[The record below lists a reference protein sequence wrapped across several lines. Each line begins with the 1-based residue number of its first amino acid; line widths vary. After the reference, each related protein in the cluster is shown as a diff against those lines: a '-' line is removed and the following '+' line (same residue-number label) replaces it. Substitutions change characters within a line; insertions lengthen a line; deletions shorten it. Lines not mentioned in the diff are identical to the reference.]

1 MDSQLWTDKYFPKS
15 LSEFIGNSEIVKS
28 IDLWANDWNSG
39 KQGKPLLLYGQTGS
53 GKTALAHLIA
63 RINGW
68 QVFELNA
75 SDFRTKEIIERIA
88 GAAALNASFSG
99 KPRLVLLDEIDGLQS
114 SDKGGAAAIVDVLK
128 HSQNPVIL
136 TANEIYS
143 EKKLSPI
150 RAVCTLLEFKKIN
163 YLSIANYLKKI
174 CNANALAYEDLA
186 LAEIAKNCSG
196 DLRAA
201 LLDLQ
206 TVAISSERITLQEV
220 STLSY
225 RERQEKIFSILHKI
239 FTAQNINEARS
250 ARFSS
255 EVDSEMLQNWIEENI
270 PRAYSD
276 DADIANAYE
285 KLSRADI
292 YEGRIRK
299 RQHYG
304 FLKYS
309 SELATSEVALAK
321 SQKVH
326 SYVRY
331 EFPQFLKKLSA
342 GSSQKAL
349 RKSLAGKVAKQTHS
363 GIKEIISKDLVYL
376 KMIFKNKDNAIV
388 LSSQFDFDEEEIAFL
403 LDTKPETKKVKEI
416 NEEAQGIRSKR
427 AAPRKQLTQEF
438 EATEPSQEQEE
449 TPKPIAEAGQRKLF

>member
-1 MDSQLWTDKYFPKS
+1 MHELWTDKYFPKS
-15 LSEFIGNSEIVKS
+15 LADFIGNSEIVGT
-28 IDLWANDWNSG
+28 IDKWANEWNSG

-68 QVFELNA
+68 QIFELNA
-75 SDFRTKEIIERIA
+75 SDFRTKEIIERLA
-88 GAAALNASFSG
+88 GAAALNASFTG

-114 SDKGGAAAIVDVLK
+114 SDKGGAAAIVNVLK
-128 HSQNPVIL
+128 QSQNPVML

-143 EKKLSPI
+143 EKKLAPI

-174 CNANALAYEDLA
+174 CNANALAYDDLA

-196 DLRAA
+196 DLRSA

-206 TVAISSERITLQEV
+206 TLAISSERITLQEV

-225 RERQEKIFSILHKI
+225 RERQEKIFSILAKV
-239 FTAQNINEARS
+239 FNAQSINEARS

-270 PRAYSD
+270 PRAYT
-276 DADIANAYE
+276 DANDIASAYQM
-285 KLSRADI
+285 LSRADI

-309 SELATSEVALAK
+309 SELATSGVALAK

-349 RKSLAGKVAKQTHS
+349 RKSLSGKMAEQMHS
-363 GIKEIISKDLVYL
+363 GIKEIIRNDLTYI
-376 KMIFKNKDNAIV
+376 KMLFENKANAIN
-388 LSSQFDFDEEEIAFL
+388 LAAQFDFDAEEVAFL
-403 LDTKPETKKVKEI
+403 LGTKPETKKVQAI
-416 NEEAQGIRSKR
+416 IEEAQKIRGGR
-427 AAPRKQLTQEF
+427 AAPGKQLTQEF
-438 EATEPSQEQEE
+438 EALEPSQEPEE
-449 TPKPIAEAGQRKLF
+449 IPKPVAESGQRKLF

>member
-1 MDSQLWTDKYFPKS
+1 MPELWTDKYFPKS

-28 IDLWANDWNSG
+28 LDSWASEWNSG
-39 KQGKPLLLYGQTGS
+39 KKGKPLLLYGQTGS

-75 SDFRTKEIIERIA
+75 SDFRTKEIIERLA
-88 GAAALNASFSG
+88 GAAALNASFTG

-114 SDKGGAAAIVDVLK
+114 SDKGGASAIVDVLK

-143 EKKLSPI
+143 EKKLAPI
-150 RAVCTLLEFKKIN
+150 RAACILLEFKKIN

-174 CNANALAYEDLA
+174 CNANALAYDDLA

-206 TVAISSERITLQEV
+206 TLSMSPERITLQEV

-225 RERQEKIFSILHKI
+225 RERQEKIFSVLHKI

-255 EVDSEMLQNWIEENI
+255 EADSEMLQNWIEENI

-276 DADIANAYE
+276 TADIAEAYE

-309 SELATSEVALAK
+309 SELATSGVALAK
-321 SQKVH
+321 SGKID
-326 SYVRY
+326 SYIRY

-349 RKSLAGKVAKQTHS
+349 RKSLSGKIAEQTHS
-363 GIKEIISKDLVYL
+363 GIKEIISKDLTYL
-376 KMIFKNKDNAIV
+376 KMIFKNKQEAIA
-388 LSSQFDFDEEEIAFL
+388 LSSQFDFDGEEIAFL
-403 LDTKPETKKVKEI
+403 LGTKPETKKVKEI
-416 NEEAQGIRSKR
+416 IEEAQKIRSR
-427 AAPRKQLTQEF
+427 HAAPRKQLMQGF
-438 EATEPSQEQEE
+438 EVAAPEQERE
-449 TPKPIAEAGQRKLF
+449 ALPKPVAEAGQRKLF

>member
-1 MDSQLWTDKYFPKS
+1 MPELWTDKYFPKS
-15 LSEFIGNSEIVKS
+15 LSEFIGNSEIVGT
-28 IDLWANDWNSG
+28 IDKWANGWNSG

-68 QVFELNA
+68 QIFELNA
-75 SDFRTKEIIERIA
+75 SDFRTKEIIERLA

-114 SDKGGAAAIVDVLK
+114 SDKGGAAAIVNVLK
-128 HSQNPVIL
+128 QSQNPVML

-143 EKKLSPI
+143 EKKLAPI
-150 RAVCTLLEFKKIN
+150 RAVCTPLEFRKIN

-196 DLRAA
+196 DLRSA

-206 TVAISSERITLQEV
+206 TLAISSERITLQEV

-225 RERQEKIFSILHKI
+225 RERQEKIFSILAKV
-239 FTAQNINEARS
+239 FNAQSISEARS

-255 EVDSEMLQNWIEENI
+255 EVDTEMLQNWIEENI
-270 PRAYSD
+270 PRAYA
-276 DADIANAYE
+276 DANDIASAYRM
-285 KLSRADI
+285 LSRADI

-309 SELATSEVALAK
+309 SELATSGVALSK
-321 SQKVH
+321 SQKIA

-349 RKSLAGKVAKQTHS
+349 RKSLSGKMAEQMHS
-363 GIKEIISKDLVYL
+363 GIKGIIREDLTYI
-376 KMIFKNKDNAIV
+376 KMLFENKANAIN
-388 LSSQFDFDEEEIAFL
+388 LAAQFDFDAEEVAFL
-403 LDTKPETKKVKEI
+403 LSTKPETKKVQAI
-416 NEEAQGIRSKR
+416 IGEAQKIRGR
-427 AAPRKQLTQEF
+427 HAVPGKQLMQESGI
-438 EATEPSQEQEE
+438 AEPAHEQEE
-449 TPKPIAEAGQRKLF
+449 IPKPVAESGQRKLF

>member
-1 MDSQLWTDKYFPKS
+1 MHELWTDKYFPKS
-15 LSEFIGNSEIVKS
+15 LSEFVGNSEIVRALDS
-28 IDLWANDWNSG
+28 WANEWNSG

-75 SDFRTKEIIERIA
+75 SDFRTKEIIERLA
-88 GAAALNASFSG
+88 GAAALNASFTG

-114 SDKGGAAAIVDVLK
+114 SDKGGAAAIVNVLK
-128 HSQNPVIL
+128 QSQNPVML

-143 EKKLSPI
+143 EKKLAPI

-174 CNANALAYEDLA
+174 CNANALAYDDLA

-196 DLRAA
+196 DLRSA

-206 TVAISSERITLQEV
+206 TLAISSERITLQEV

-225 RERQEKIFSILHKI
+225 RERQEKIFSILAKV
-239 FTAQNINEARS
+239 FNAQSINEARS

-270 PRAYSD
+270 PRAYT
-276 DADIANAYE
+276 DANDIASAYQM
-285 KLSRADI
+285 LSRADI

-309 SELATSEVALAK
+309 SELATSGVALAK

-349 RKSLAGKVAKQTHS
+349 RKSLSGKMAEQMHS
-363 GIKEIISKDLVYL
+363 GIKEIIRNDLTYI
-376 KMIFKNKDNAIV
+376 KMLFENKANAIN
-388 LSSQFDFDEEEIAFL
+388 LAAQFDFDAEEVAFL
-403 LDTKPETKKVKEI
+403 LGTKPETKKVQAI
-416 NEEAQGIRSKR
+416 IEEAQKIRGRR
-427 AAPRKQLTQEF
+427 AAPGKQAMQEI
-438 EATEPSQEQEE
+438 EIAEPSQEPEE
-449 TPKPIAEAGQRKLF
+449 ITKPVAESGQRKLF